1 MNRMI
6 ENIKFKK
13 SFILFPKFLAIFST
27 ILLFAFYLLKDK
39 NYEIKLKSSIILLVL
54 VVLLYFL
61 TIFLFKKYNM
71 SKKSL
76 TISTVFSI
84 LFSVVLYSFSYDI
97 LSFFNFETG
106 IINFTVFSLK
116 ILLIFIPVLGFKVF
130 TELALWKNIIKNPTD
145 NNKFQKLIYFSLCF
159 TELILFFI
167 FSFFLYKQLG
177 FTGILWAISLTNIT
191 TTIVNTILVKK
202 QNKF

>member
-1 MNRMI
+1 MNRII
-6 ENIKFKK
+6 EDIKFKK
-13 SFILFPKFLAIFST
+13 SFILFPKFLAICST

-54 VVLLYFL
+54 VVLLYLL

-76 TISTVFSI
+76 TISTAFSI
-84 LFSVVLYSFSYDI
+84 LFSVVLYFFSYDI

-159 TELILFFI
+159 TDLILFFI

-191 TTIVNTILVKK
+191 TTIVNAILVIK